1 MELSPSPV
9 LVYNKFSPSSYG
21 FMIFMLFLFTSMSA
35 FAQKGGGNKNNK
47 DLIVR
52 ACTEEIG
59 NGLYQVSFS
68 YENPTNQEITVNDD
82 DSYVISSKGN
92 KKSKGVKNFK
102 KGRVDGAFFKQFAK
116 GESVEWTVVNP
127 NGNIHTVVASA
138 NSSHCPPEEEGFI
151 FPVYGGDGKYDDL
164 IGSKLGSLADGTAG
178 DNPSDLIF
186 QIDNSQRV
194 LIEVVPNPNQTQG
207 VIDRLQS
214 FYGLTTSD
222 FLIAPAVILSNN
234 LTTVDVAFPINRLN
248 ELNTEV
254 VLINFVRPLY
264 PSLQNNGITTTQGDG
279 AQKTDAVRDAYRMV
293 VDGEIV
299 PVDGRGVKIG
309 VISDSFDKQ
318 PFTQKSNATIDVEN
332 GDLPGIDN
340 PNDYLTPVDV
350 VKEFEGPVAS
360 DEGRA
365 MMHIIHDIVP
375 SAELA
380 FYSGIESPREFELG
394 VQGLD
399 LAGCDVIVDDI
410 TFITEPFFGLGRV
423 SDAIAAFTSS
433 AGNAYFSSAGN
444 FGDDGY
450 QTVFQASTSTPPT
463 NFLSAGSDTRA
474 HVFGTNTDG
483 SPDVLQRFSVEGG
496 KVYMIVLQWDEP
508 LASQENTLGANS
520 DLDIYIVDD
529 LGRLL
534 VGNNRINEAGDPT
547 EIIVFQ
553 ATESGEANI
562 MITSANGP
570 PSPGLSM
577 RYVAYRANGLEVLEY
592 GGAPTISGHAM
603 TPEANAV
610 ASVDFRNADN
620 PVAQP
625 FSSYAGVLANGFNAT
640 INFAAPDGGNTN
652 VASIGND
659 ISGEIGDSDPDNPDN
674 FPNFFGTSAA
684 APHAASAYAIL
695 LSASRSWF
703 PDGFPTQASTASAT
717 ASIGTN
723 DLADQILDLYG
734 QNTTPAGDAT
744 RVGPGL
750 IDAEKV
756 FEQIAAKTA
765 KITELV
771 VEDGKTP
778 SAEPF
783 QVTILGQYFPEE
795 PTVTFDGQPLV
806 IVSSTENQIVA
817 EVPRFT
823 ENPGLTVD
831 TNPLT
836 PGETDGGPSDPAFF
850 FDGNKRAINIIADN
864 ISREYGQ
871 TVSFSYTVEGL
882 GEGETPES
890 VGLPAIVYTTP
901 AVFPYPDVNNYVIF
915 PDFETVLTPEQQE
928 NFQVN
933 FINGKLEVTK
943 KDLLIQLQDQEYVY
957 GEAILGDLQYVYDV
971 TEVENNEA
979 FLQLIESS
987 HAQDFYIEN
996 SLILVNRLRAV
1007 VNQEQILNLLEN
1019 GGWMTSENT
1028 IVNRLRAVVN
1038 EMKVID
1044 LDPVQFENYLNITED
1059 PITNRLRAVV
1069 NRLRAVVNGQDL
1081 LDGIIDLSIENR
1093 LRAVVNESGLGGDN
1107 DENEYSSIFAV
1118 IDVEDAESEPEAGD
1132 GGVSSLYAM
1141 NLITGLEVTNGLE
1154 DRHYI
1159 YPGAFLSSL
1168 AANFNITFG
1177 FGRYGI
1183 SPAELTVTTGDYLI
1197 HQNEEIDVTQIP
1209 LQIEGYVYEETIDS
1223 IFPEGVEFRFED
1235 DYGREYES
1243 GDSGIFNIYIQDPEN
1258 YVLQYAS
1265 VGKLYVSPNDGNL
1278 RKVRSYLDCIEV
1290 DLDAPDGLYYT
1301 ANYRYVNPNDVAIYV
1316 LQGPDNNLS
1325 GPAVR
1330 EGEPP
1335 VIFLAG
1341 EGTFKVRFD
1350 GQRMVWNLTTFDTTQ
1365 KSSTSSEATAESG
1378 KCDAK
1383 DVGSIEEAG
1392 YMIFPVPFE
1401 DQLTIQR
1408 TVYETGTVE
1417 VHNTSGLLVASESFR
1432 KNKGNDIIL
1441 DMSSV
1446 QAGIYFIRISTSTG
1460 TISKTIS
1467 KN

>member
-1 MELSPSPV
+1 
-9 LVYNKFSPSSYG
+9 
-21 FMIFMLFLFTSMSA
+21 
-35 FAQKGGGNKNNK
+35 
-47 DLIVR
+47 
-52 ACTEEIG
+52 
-59 NGLYQVSFS
+59 
-68 YENPTNQEITVNDD
+68 
-82 DSYVISSKGN
+82 
-92 KKSKGVKNFK
+92 
-102 KGRVDGAFFKQFAK
+102 
-116 GESVEWTVVNP
+116 
-127 NGNIHTVVASA
+127 
-138 NSSHCPPEEEGFI
+138 
-151 FPVYGGDGKYDDL
+151 
-164 IGSKLGSLADGTAG
+164 
-178 DNPSDLIF
+178 
-186 QIDNSQRV
+186 
-194 LIEVVPNPNQTQG
+194 
-207 VIDRLQS
+207 
-214 FYGLTTSD
+214 
-222 FLIAPAVILSNN
+222 
-234 LTTVDVAFPINRLN
+234 VAFPINRLN
-248 ELNTEV
+248 DLNLEV
-254 VLINFVRPLY
+254 QLINFVRPLY

-332 GDLPGIDN
+332 GDLPGVGN
-340 PNDYLTPVDV
+340 PNDFLIPVDV
-350 VKEFEGPVAS
+350 VKEFEGSVAS

-423 SDAIAAFTSS
+423 SQAIQTFTSS

-450 QTVFQASTSTPPT
+450 QAVFQASSTTPQT

-474 HVFGTNTDG
+474 HVFGTNPDG

-534 VGNNRINEAGDPT
+534 VGNNRVNDAGDPT

-553 ATESGEANI
+553 ATENGQANI

-570 PSPGLSM
+570 PSAGLSI

-592 GGAPTISGHAM
+592 EGAPTISGHAM

-620 PVAQP
+620 PIAQP

-684 APHAASAYAIL
+684 APHAASAYAML

-703 PDGFPTQASTASAT
+703 PQGFPTE
-717 ASIGTN
+717 ASIVSAEASIETN
-723 DLADQILDLYG
+723 GLADQILDLYS
-734 QNTTPAGDAT
+734 QNATPAGDAT

-750 IDAEKV
+750 IDAQKV

-817 EVPRFT
+817 EVPPFT
-823 ENPGLTVD
+823 GNPELTVD
-831 TNPLT
+831 TDPLT
-836 PGETDGGPSDPAFF
+836 PGGTDGGPSDPAFF
-850 FDGNKRAINIIADN
+850 FDGNKRAINVIADN
-864 ISREYGQ
+864 VTREYGQ
-871 TVSFSYTVEGL
+871 TVSFSYKVEGL
-882 GEGETPES
+882 GEAETLES
-890 VGLPAIVYTTP
+890 LGLPAIVYTTP

-943 KDLLIQLQDQEYVY
+943 KDLLIQLLDQEYVY
-957 GEAILGDLQYVYDV
+957 GEAILGELQYVYDA

-979 FLQLIESS
+979 FLQLIESA

-1044 LDPVQFENYLNITED
+1044 LDPVQFENYLNISED

-1081 LDGIIDLSIENR
+1081 LDGIIDLDVEEDPLINR
-1093 LRAVVNESGLGGDN
+1093 LRAVVNESGLGGD
-1107 DENEYSSIFAV
+1107 DDKNEYSSIFAV
-1118 IDVEDAESEPEAGD
+1118 IDVEDAESEPNAGD

-1141 NLITGLEVTNGLE
+1141 NLITGLEVTNSVD

-1168 AANFNITFG
+1168 AANFNITFS

-1197 HQNEEIDVTQIP
+1197 HQGEEIDVTQIP
-1209 LQIEGYVYEETIDS
+1209 LQIEGFVYEENIDS
-1223 IFPEGVEFRFED
+1223 IFPEGIEFRFED
-1235 DYGREYES
+1235 DYGMVYEP
-1243 GDSGIFNIYIQDPEN
+1243 GDSGIFNIFIQDPEN

-1265 VGKLYVSPNDGNL
+1265 IGKLYVSPNDGNL

-1290 DLDAPDGLYYT
+1290 DLEAPDGLYYT
-1301 ANYRYVNPNDVAIYV
+1301 ANYRYLNPNDVAVYV

-1350 GQRMVWNLTTFDTTQ
+1350 GQRMVWSLTTFDTTQ
-1365 KSSTSSEATAESG
+1365 KSSTTSEATAESG

-1408 TVYETGTVE
+1408 SVYETGTVE
-1417 VHNTSGLLVASESFR
+1417 VHNTSGLLIASESFR
-1432 KNKGNDIIL
+1432 KNKSNDIIL

-1446 QAGIYFIRISTSTG
+1446 PAGIYFIRISTSSG

>member
-1 MELSPSPV
+1 MELSPSSGQAKKSFLPPSPAPLVV
-9 LVYNKFSPSSYG
+9 LF
-21 FMIFMLFLFTSMSA
+21 FLLITVSA
-35 FAQKGGGNKNNK
+35 FAQKGRNNKNNK

-68 YENPTNQEITVNDD
+68 YENPTNREITVGDD
-82 DSYVISSKGN
+82 DSYVVSSKGN

-102 KGRVDGAFFKQFAK
+102 RGRVDGAFFKQFAK

-127 NGNIHTVVASA
+127 NGKIHTVVASA

-194 LIEVVPNPNQTQG
+194 LIEIVPNQGQTQG
-207 VIDRLQS
+207 VINRLQS
-214 FYGLTTSD
+214 FYGLASTD
-222 FLIAPAVILSNN
+222 FLIDPALIIANN
-234 LTTVDVAFPINRLN
+234 LTTIDVAFPINRLN
-248 ELNTEV
+248 QLNTEV
-254 VLINFVRPLY
+254 FLINFVRPLY
-264 PSLQNNGITTTQGDG
+264 PSFQNNGITTTQGDA

-318 PFTQKSNATIDVEN
+318 PFTQKSNATVDVEN

-340 PNDYLTPVDV
+340 PNGYLTPVDV

-423 SDAIAAFTSS
+423 SQAIQDFTGSE
-433 AGNAYFSSAGN
+433 GKAYFSSAGN

-450 QTVFQASTSTPPT
+450 QAVFQPSASTPST
-463 NFLSAGSDTRA
+463 NFLSASSDTRA
-474 HVFGTNTDG
+474 HVYGTNADG

-508 LASQENTLGANS
+508 LASQVNNLGANS

-534 VGNNRINEAGDPT
+534 VGNNRINDAGDPT

-562 MITSANGP
+562 LITSANGP
-570 PSPGLSM
+570 PSPGLSI
-577 RYVAYRANGLEVLEY
+577 RYVAYRADGLEVLEY

-610 ASVDFRNADN
+610 ASVDFRNAES

-625 FSSYAGVLANGFNAT
+625 FSSYAGVLANGFDAT

-652 VASIGND
+652 VASIGQD
-659 ISGEIGDSDPDNPDN
+659 IAFDEDN

-703 PDGFPTQASTASAT
+703 PDGFPTEASA
-717 ASIGTN
+717 ASAGVTGGTN

-734 QNTTPAGDAT
+734 QNTTPAGDAE

-750 IDAEKV
+750 IDAQKV

-783 QVTILGQYFPEE
+783 QVTILGEYFPEE

-817 EVPRFT
+817 EVPQFT
-823 ENPGLTVD
+823 GNPELTVD
-831 TNPLT
+831 TDALT
-836 PGETDGGPSDPAFF
+836 PGGTDGGPSDPAFF

-864 ISREYGQ
+864 VSREYGQ
-871 TVSFSYTVEGL
+871 AVSFSYTVEGL
-882 GEGETPES
+882 GAEENFES
-890 VGLPAIVYTTP
+890 LGLPAIVYTTP

-957 GEAILGDLQYVYDV
+957 GEAILGELQYIYDV
-971 TEVENNEA
+971 TDVENNAA

-987 HAQDFYIEN
+987 HAQDFYIDN

-1044 LDPVQFENYLNITED
+1044 LDPVQFENYLEISEG
-1059 PITNRLRAVV
+1059 PIKNRLRAVV

-1093 LRAVVNESGLGGDN
+1093 LRAVVNESGLGGD
-1107 DENEYSSIFAV
+1107 DDDNEYSSIFAV
-1118 IDVEDAESEPEAGD
+1118 IDVDDAESEPGAGD

-1141 NLITGLEVTNGLE
+1141 NLITGLEVTNGLD

-1159 YPGAFLSSL
+1159 YPGAFLSTL

-1177 FGRYGI
+1177 FGRYAI

-1209 LQIEGYVYEETIDS
+1209 LQIEGFAYEENIDS
-1223 IFPEGVEFRFED
+1223 IFPEGISFIFRD
-1235 DYGREYES
+1235 DYGRVYET
-1243 GDSGIFNIYIQDPEN
+1243 GDSGIFNIYIEDPVN
-1258 YVLQYAS
+1258 YDLQYAS

-1290 DLDAPDGLYYT
+1290 DLEAPDGLYYT
-1301 ANYRYVNPNDVAIYV
+1301 ANYRYLNPNDVAIYV

-1335 VIFLAG
+1335 TVFLAG
-1341 EGTFKVRFD
+1341 EGTFKIRFD
-1350 GQRMVWNLTTFDTTQ
+1350 GQRMVWSLTTFDTTQ

-1408 TVYETGTVE
+1408 NVYETGTVE
-1417 VHNTSGLLVASESFR
+1417 VHNTSGVLMASDSFR
-1432 KNKGNDIIL
+1432 KNKQDDIIL
-1441 DMSSV
+1441 DMSTVPS
-1446 QAGIYFIRISTSTG
+1446 GIYFIRISTSSG
-1460 TISKTIS
+1460 TISKTIN

>member
-1 MELSPSPV
+1 
-9 LVYNKFSPSSYG
+9 
-21 FMIFMLFLFTSMSA
+21 MSVM
-35 FAQKGGGNKNNK
+35 AQKGGGKKNNK

-68 YENPTNQEITVNDD
+68 YENPTNREITVGDD
-82 DSYVISSKGN
+82 DSYVVSSKGN

-102 KGRVDGAFFKQFAK
+102 RGRVDGAFFKQFAK

-127 NGNIHTVVASA
+127 NGKIHTVVASA

-194 LIEVVPNPNQTQG
+194 LIEIVPNANQTQA
-207 VIDRLQS
+207 VISRLQS
-214 FYGLTTSD
+214 FYGLTTAD
-222 FLIAPAVILSNN
+222 FLIDPAIILSEN
-234 LTTVDVAFPINRLN
+234 LSTVDVAFPINRLN

-254 VLINFVRPLY
+254 DLINFVRPLY
-264 PSLQNNGITTTQGDG
+264 PSLQNNGITATQGDG

-332 GDLPGIDN
+332 GDLPGIGN
-340 PNDYLTPVDV
+340 PNGYLLPVDV
-350 VKEFEGPVAS
+350 VKEFEGLVAS

-394 VQGLD
+394 VEGLD

-410 TFITEPFFGLGRV
+410 TFITEPFFRLGRV
-423 SDAIAAFTSS
+423 SEAIQAFTSS
-433 AGNAYFSSAGN
+433 PGNAYFSSAGN

-450 QTVFQASTSTPPT
+450 QTIFQTSASTPVT
-463 NFLSAGSDTRA
+463 NFLPSGSDTRA
-474 HVFGTNTDG
+474 HVFETNADG
-483 SPDVLQRFSVEGG
+483 SLDVFQRFSVEGG

-508 LASQENTLGANS
+508 LASQLNTTGANS

-534 VGNNRINEAGDPT
+534 VGNNRISDDGDPT

-562 MITSANGP
+562 LITSANGP

-577 RYVAYRANGLEVLEY
+577 RYVAYRANGLNLLEY

-703 PDGFPTQASTASAT
+703 PDGFPTETSAALAAASME
-717 ASIGTN
+717 TN

-734 QNTTPAGDAT
+734 QNTTPAGDPT

-750 IDAEKV
+750 IDAERV

-765 KITELV
+765 KITELTV
-771 VEDGKTP
+771 LDGTP
-778 SAEPF
+778 GAD
-783 QVTILGQYFPEE
+783 TIRVQLLGQYFPEE
-795 PTVTFDGQPLV
+795 PTVTFDGETL
-806 IVSSTENQIVA
+806 IVESSTENEIIVK
-817 EVPRFT
+817 VPPFV
-823 ENPGLTVD
+823 ENPPLTVPTD
-831 TNPLT
+831 CIT
-836 PGETDGGPSDPAFF
+836 PGCTDGGDSNEAFI

-864 ISREYGQ
+864 VSREYGQ
-871 TVSFSYTVEGL
+871 TVSFSYKVEGL
-882 GEGETPES
+882 GEGETLES
-890 VGLPAIVYTTP
+890 LGLPEIVYTTP

-943 KDLLIQLQDQEYVY
+943 KDLLIQLLDQEYVY
-957 GEAILGDLQYVYDV
+957 GEAILGELQYVYDV

-979 FLQLIESS
+979 FLQLIESA

-1044 LDPVQFENYLNITED
+1044 LDPVQFENYLNISED

-1093 LRAVVNESGLGGDN
+1093 LRAVVNESGLGGDDDDN
-1107 DENEYSSIFAV
+1107 DYSSIFAV

-1141 NLITGLEVTNGLE
+1141 NLITGLEVTNGLD

-1183 SPAELTVTTGDYLI
+1183 SPGELTVTTGDYLI

-1209 LQIEGYVYEETIDS
+1209 VDIEGFVYEENIDS
-1223 IFPEGVEFRFED
+1223 IFPEGIEFIFRD
-1235 DYGREYES
+1235 DYNRVYEP

-1265 VGKLYVSPNDGNL
+1265 IGKLYVSPNDGNL

-1290 DLDAPDGLYYT
+1290 DLDASDGLYYT
-1301 ANYRYVNPNDVAIYV
+1301 ANYRYVNPNDVAVYV

-1350 GQRMVWNLTTFDTTQ
+1350 GQRMVWSLTTFDTTQ
-1365 KSSTSSEATAESG
+1365 KSSTTSEATAESG

-1401 DQLTIQR
+1401 NQLTIQR
-1408 TVYETGTVE
+1408 SVYETGTVE
-1417 VHNTSGLLVASESFR
+1417 VHNTSGLLVATENFR
-1432 KNKGNDIIL
+1432 KNKRNDIFL

-1446 QAGIYFIRISTSTG
+1446 PAGIYFIRISTSSG

>member
-1 MELSPSPV
+1 ME
-9 LVYNKFSPSSYG
+9 FSPSSG
-21 FMIFMLFLFTSMSA
+21 LVRKKCFASWLATTFVLFFSLISLSA
-35 FAQKGGGNKNNK
+35 FAQKGGGNGVK
-47 DLIVR
+47 DFVVR

-59 NGLYQVSFS
+59 NGLYQASFS
-68 YENPTNQEITVNDD
+68 YENPNKKEVIVGDD
-82 DSYVISSKGN
+82 ESFVKSSKG
-92 KKSKGVKNFK
+92 KKSKGPKAFK
-102 KGRVDGAFFKQFAK
+102 PGKVNKAFTKEFSE
-116 GESVEWTVVNP
+116 GETVEWTVINP
-127 NGNIHTVVASA
+127 NGNTHTVVASA
-138 NSSHCPPEEEGFI
+138 NSSHCPDGEIGFI
-151 FPVYGGDGKYDDL
+151 FPVYAGDGKYDDL

-186 QIDNSQRV
+186 QVDNSQRV
-194 LIEVVPNPNQTQG
+194 LIEIVPNQGETQG
-207 VIDRLQS
+207 VINRLQS
-214 FYGLTTSD
+214 FYGLSASD
-222 FLIAPAVILSNN
+222 FLIDPAVIISNN

-248 ELNTEV
+248 DLNLEV
-254 VLINFVRPLY
+254 QLINFVRPLY

-332 GDLPGIDN
+332 GDLPGVGN

-423 SDAIAAFTSS
+423 SQAIQTFTSS

-450 QTVFQASTSTPPT
+450 QAVFQASSTTPET
-463 NFLSAGSDTRA
+463 NFLSSASDTRA
-474 HVFGTNTDG
+474 HVFGTNPDG

-534 VGNNRINEAGDPT
+534 VGNNRVNDAGDPT

-553 ATESGEANI
+553 ATETGQANI

-570 PSPGLSM
+570 PSAGLSI

-620 PVAQP
+620 PIAQP
-625 FSSYAGVLANGFNAT
+625 YSSYAGVLANGFNAT

-652 VASIGND
+652 VSSIGND

-703 PDGFPTQASTASAT
+703 PDGFPTQASIASAT
-717 ASIGTN
+717 ASESTN
-723 DLADQILDLYG
+723 DLADQILDLYS
-734 QNTTPAGDAT
+734 QNTTPAGDPT

-750 IDAEKV
+750 IDAERV

-765 KITELV
+765 KITELTV
-771 VEDGKTP
+771 LDGTP
-778 SAEPF
+778 GAD
-783 QVTILGQYFPEE
+783 TIRVQLLGQYFPDE
-795 PTVTFDGQPLV
+795 PTVTFDGQTL
-806 IVSSTENQIVA
+806 IVESSTENEIIVK
-817 EVPRFT
+817 VPPFV
-823 ENPGLTVD
+823 ENPPLTVPTD
-831 TNPLT
+831 CIT
-836 PGETDGGPSDPAFF
+836 PGCTDGGDSNEAFI

-864 ISREYGQ
+864 VSREYGQ

-882 GEGETPES
+882 GEGETLES
-890 VGLPAIVYTTP
+890 VGLPPIVYTTP

-915 PDFETVLTPEQQE
+915 PDFETALTPEQQE

-957 GEAILGDLQYVYDV
+957 GEAILGELQYVYDV

-979 FLQLIESS
+979 FLQLIESA

-1044 LDPVQFENYLNITED
+1044 LDPVQFENYLNISED

-1093 LRAVVNESGLGGDN
+1093 LRAVVNESGLGGDD

-1118 IDVEDAESEPEAGD
+1118 IDVEDAESEPGAGD

-1141 NLITGLEVTNGLE
+1141 NLITGLEVTNGVD

-1168 AANFNITFG
+1168 AANFNISFG

-1197 HQNEEIDVTQIP
+1197 HQGEEIDVTQIP
-1209 LQIEGYVYEETIDS
+1209 LQIEGFVYEENIDS
-1223 IFPEGVEFRFED
+1223 IFPEGIEFRFED
-1235 DYGREYES
+1235 DYSREYEP

-1258 YVLQYAS
+1258 YTLQYAS

-1301 ANYRYVNPNDVAIYV
+1301 ANYRYLNPNDVTVYV
-1316 LQGPDNNLS
+1316 LQGPDNNIS

-1335 VIFLAG
+1335 VIFLSG

-1350 GQRMVWNLTTFDTTQ
+1350 GQRMLWSLTTFDTTQ
-1365 KSSTSSEATAESG
+1365 KSSTTSEATAESG

-1392 YMIFPVPFE
+1392 YSIFPVPFE

-1408 TVYETGTVE
+1408 SVYETGTVE
-1417 VHNTSGLLVASESFR
+1417 VHNTSGLLIASESFR
-1432 KNKGNDIIL
+1432 KNNANDIIL

-1446 QAGIYFIRISTSTG
+1446 PAGIYFIRISTSSG